1 MSSRKLDI
9 SRLMDAYEDTEF
21 MPEEEIL
28 VDTEHIKQEVMKTVK
43 GKRRTSRRAAIVA
56 AALCACLALVGW
68 TYGERIYQFISGS
81 QVTISGSAGMGSG
94 TITMSDGLD
103 ENGDPTIIS
112 LENGRLWFV
121 ADGQRVDVTS
131 QVNENTPYV
140 WTQWEKNGGLHYII
154 VGGTPED
161 YGWFEGIELPGD
173 SGGGSGMLHS
183 REDIPWEEFVQDPDW
198 YRAGLS
204 QVEELWESQNG

>member
-1 MSSRKLDI
+1 MQKLRRGDPAGLEA
-9 SRLMDAYEDTEF
+9 LMDRYTPYLSAIAARVLPGRPQDW
-21 MPEEEIL
+21 EEL
-28 VDTEHIKQEVMKTVK
+28 TADVFL
-43 GKRRTSRRAAIVA
+43 A
-56 AALCACLALVGW
+56 ACLALAGW
-68 TYGERIYQFISGS
+68 SCGEQIYQFFSGGWVS
-81 QVTISGSAGMGSG
+81 IGGADDGPTIA
-94 TITMSDGLD
+94 MSNGLD
-103 ENGDPTIIS
+103 ENGEPTIIS

-161 YGWFEGIELPGD
+161 YDWFEGIELPGD

-204 QVEELWESQNG
+204 QVEELWELQNG

>member
-1 MSSRKLDI
+1 MKRIDLFQ
-9 SRLMDAYEDTEF
+9 LMNAFQDEEF
-21 MPEEEIL
+21 EPEEECF
-28 VDTEHIKQEVMKTVK
+28 VDRNKVKETVLAQVRQKKRK
-43 GKRRTSRRAAIVA
+43 GRTVLMLA
-56 AALCACLALVGW
+56 AALAACLALAGW

-81 QVTISGSAGMGSG
+81 QVTIREIAGMGSG

-204 QVEELWESQNG
+204 QVEELWELQNG